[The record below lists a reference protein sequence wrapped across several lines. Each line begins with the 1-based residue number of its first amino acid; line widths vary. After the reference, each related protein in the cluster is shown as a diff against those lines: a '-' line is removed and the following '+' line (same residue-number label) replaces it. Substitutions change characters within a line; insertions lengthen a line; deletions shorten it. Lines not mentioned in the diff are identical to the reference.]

1 MFFKYFSGNFTHS
14 NKNFIQCLYKV
25 KMFKTLTNFVKSDN
39 AKWIFVAI
47 VVAIIVY
54 SMMNY
59 SKGKGMV
66 LDNMTTGAA
75 IKPNKYASNE
85 VFESSKPASYD
96 QPESVS
102 ASTSDYKSVDTAA
115 PQDLL
120 PVDKN
125 SEFAKLN
132 PVSSGKQD
140 LPDLLQAGSLIG
152 IDTIGQTLK
161 NANLQLRSDPTIKKQ
176 NIGPWNNS
184 TFEPDL
190 ARVPLELGCSTA

>member
-1 MFFKYFSGNFTHS
+1 
-14 NKNFIQCLYKV
+14 
-25 KMFKTLTNFVKSDN
+25 MFKTLTNFVKSDN
-39 AKWIFVAI
+39 SKWIFVAI
-47 VVAIIVY
+47 VVAIVVA
-54 SMMNY
+54 SMTNY
-59 SKGKGMV
+59 SKSKGMV
-66 LDNMTTGAA
+66 LDSMTTAGPV
-75 IKPNKYASNE
+75 KPSKSTGND
-85 VFESSKPASYD
+85 VFYESSKPASYD
-96 QPESVS
+96 QSESIVS
-102 ASTSDYKSVDTAA
+102 TNSEYKSVDTAS

-132 PVSSGKQD
+132 PISSGKQD

-161 NANLQLRSDPTIKKQ
+161 NANLQLRSDPTIQKK

-190 ARVPLELGCSTA
+190 ARVPLELGCSSA

>member
-1 MFFKYFSGNFTHS
+1 
-14 NKNFIQCLYKV
+14 
-25 KMFKTLTNFVKSDN
+25 MFKTLTNFVKSDN

-47 VVAIIVY
+47 VVAIIIY

-59 SKGKGMV
+59 SKTKGMV
-66 LDNMTTGAA
+66 LDNMTTAGSVQPS
-75 IKPNKYASNE
+75 KSTGNE
-85 VFESSKPASYD
+85 VFDSSKPASYD

-102 ASTSDYKSVDTAA
+102 GSTSEYKSVDTAA

-132 PVSSGKQD
+132 PISSGKQD

-161 NANLQLRSDPTIKKQ
+161 NANLQLRSDPTIQKK
-176 NIGPWNNS
+176 NVGPWNNS

>member
-1 MFFKYFSGNFTHS
+1 
-14 NKNFIQCLYKV
+14 
-25 KMFKTLTNFVKSDN
+25 MFKTLTNFVKSDN

-47 VVAIIVY
+47 VVAIVVY
-54 SMMNY
+54 SMTNY
-59 SKGKGMV
+59 SKSKGMV
-66 LDNMTTGAA
+66 LDSMTTAGPVRPS
-75 IKPNKYASNE
+75 KSTGNE
-85 VFESSKPASYD
+85 VFESSKPASID
-96 QPESVS
+96 QPECL
-102 ASTSDYKSVDTAA
+102 ASTNSEYKSVDTAA

-132 PVSSGKQD
+132 PISSGKQD

-161 NANLQLRSDPTIKKQ
+161 NPNLQLRSDPTIQKK

-190 ARVPLELGCSTA
+190 ARVPLELGCSSA